1 MNKHYEA
8 LELPKILEK
17 LANLTACADAHE
29 AALAL
34 EPQTEYYEAQ
44 RLLRENRSGAYPH
57 RQIRRAS
64 FGGLQNVNGALRRA
78 EAGATLTMR
87 ALLDIAGVLRA
98 VRGICTWREKSAG
111 TESALDD
118 LFGSLYANK
127 YLEDLICNAI
137 LSEEEM
143 SDNASPQ
150 LKTSAAKSVRRM
162 RVSAN
167 SSNAFCA
174 RRLTKTACRTHL

>member
-17 LANLTACADAHE
+17 LAALTACADAHE

-44 RLLRENRSGAYPH
+44 RLLRETEAAHILIAKFGAP
-57 RQIRRAS
+57 S
-64 FGGLQNVNGALRRA
+64 FGGLQNVSGALRRA
-78 EAGATLTMR
+78 EAGATLSMR

-150 LKTSAAKSVRRM
+150 L
-162 RVSAN
+162 N
-167 SSNAFCA
+167 
-174 RRLTKTACRTHL
+174 TKTACRTRS